1 MQLELNEEE
10 VGALRQLLDRSLTEL
25 KGEIHDTDNVSFR
38 HGLARGRDT
47 LEAIRT
53 RLNG

>member
-10 VGALRQLLDRSLTEL
+10 AAALRQLLDRSMVDL
-25 KGEIHDTDNVSFR
+25 KGEIHDTDNVSYR
-38 HGLARGRDT
+38 KGLAHDRET

-53 RLNG
+53 RLGG